1 MYFSLIDEILER
13 HDDRF
18 VALKRVQPDD
28 WFLADHFPTFP
39 VLPGVLMIEALVQTA
54 RSFIDHT
61 LAAEGIQGR
70 RYALGSVRALKFGS
84 FVKPG
89 QTLWIEVSLNARDDD
104 EFRFK
109 GLCKRLAPG
118 ETPEDAKTTVSGRF
132 TLRPLVLSVS
142 PARILS
148 DAPSTPQ

>member
-1 MYFSLIDEILER
+1 MYFSLIDEIIER

-54 RSFIDHT
+54 RCLVDHT
-61 LAAEGIQGR
+61 LSREGLDGR

-89 QTLWIEVSLNARDDD
+89 QTLWVEVALNAREDQ

-118 ETPEDAKTTVSGRF
+118 EPPEDAKTTVSGRF
-132 TLRPLVLSVS
+132 TLRPLAIHTSA
-142 PARILS
+142 ARILS
-148 DAPSTPQ
+148 DARSAAQ